1 MAAIAHKYCLNGV
14 LLKYVVYLCLHNLA
28 CNKCRLMRTHM
39 RRSTSVAHL
48 WLPGGSGYFPP
59 DLLIFFRD
67 DQAVPV
73 HVEEIEDDT
82 EGVFHPQPQMLLTK
96 LLLISEGFSM
106 NESILTVRLR
116 KEFACWSTRN
126 RSEYH
131 ILLPRRSFED
141 WTHRTWNWNE
151 NQTRNSITPPSL
163 CARLFEHVSL
173 GLVIDI
179 ATSHSPLCN
188 PERGLPTDT
197 LLLQPLIVVWNQDI
211 LNYPRNYPKIQRL
224 FMGR

>member
-1 MAAIAHKYCLNGV
+1 MAAWRIRIFSSWSPH
-14 LLKYVVYLCLHNLA
+14 LLSRRPSGPRTCWGNRGRHWSCVSSSASTVINNL
-28 CNKCRLMRTHM
+28 T
-39 RRSTSVAHL
+39 
-48 WLPGGSGYFPP
+48 
-59 DLLIFFRD
+59 
-67 DQAVPV
+67 
-73 HVEEIEDDT
+73 
-82 EGVFHPQPQMLLTK
+82 
-96 LLLISEGFSM
+96 LLISEGFSM

-211 LNYPRNYPKIQRL
+211 LNYPRNYPKIQKL